1 MEGPYIKL
9 FNGRIESFVSTLL
22 TVLFLALEQL
32 NMSIYDNP
40 TALAFLFVY
49 VRCTLIWMI

>member
-32 NMSIYDNP
+32 NMYIYDNP
-40 TALAFLFVY
+40 TVLAFLFVY